1 MNSLLYYFLQV
12 FAASGLLYGYYH
24 FFLRNNKFHFYNRYY
39 LLLSAVISI
48 IIPFLNIPVYFS
60 QQQTESFAVL
70 YRLTLLYDSN
80 PVVLSEKAGPA
91 TDFFTLTQILYS
103 CYLLLCAGFLAR
115 IILSINRIRRMR
127 RQHPSQNLDKIILIN
142 TAEPGTPFSFF
153 RWLFW
158 NRDIELNTDRG
169 QQIFRHELF
178 HIRQKHSRDTL
189 FMEMLTA
196 VFWINPFFHLV
207 KKELKTIHEFLADQ
221 AAIIENE
228 EWSYAE
234 LLLMQALQT
243 RQSLVNPFFQTQI
256 KRRIAMITSSK
267 QPQYKYLRKLMVL
280 PLFILLLL
288 LFAFSYKKAI
298 NYKPAAAE
306 KEISIQSAALPVVN
320 GFYQNEKTVK
330 PVMADTLTPLVKS
343 KLKKDEILELPVT
356 YSITTGPLVVI
367 DGVVQPV
374 RATPLFFNS
383 PQLSEIEPSDIESII
398 VLKDKSATLKY
409 GQKGEHGVI
418 EIIRKKMS
426 VPEIKEIKATD
437 TIPAPRNN
445 IVFEI
450 AETPPSFRG
459 GEAEWRKYLMA
470 SLKPSTPIDN
480 GASPGTYKVT
490 VQFIVNTDGTV
501 SDIKPLTNHGYGME
515 SEVIRIIEKGP
526 RWNPA
531 IQNGKTVRA
540 YKQQPVTF
548 VVASEFESE
557 PSVTESS
564 IRKAVLNVD
573 LDKMSAVYPNPAK
586 HTVTIPYE
594 AASAGNRDIRVFDL
608 SGKAHITQ
616 KVNVAVGLNNLVV
629 NVAGLPNG
637 IYIIS
642 VTDKIPTGNNL
653 YKIVKQ

>member
-39 LLLSAVISI
+39 LLLSVVISI
-48 IIPFLNIPVYFS
+48 TIPFLNIPVYFS
-60 QQQTESFAVL
+60 QQQTESSAVL
-70 YRLTLLYDSN
+70 YRLTLLYDST
-80 PVVLSEKAGPA
+80 PVVLSEKPGPA
-91 TDFFTLTQILYS
+91 AGFFTLTQLLYS
-103 CYLLLCAGFLAR
+103 CYLLFCAGFLAR
-115 IILSINRIRRMR
+115 IILSINRIRRIR
-127 RQHPSQNLDKIILIN
+127 RLHPSQNLDKIIFIN

-158 NRDIELNTDRG
+158 NREIELNTDRG
-169 QQIFRHELF
+169 QQVFRHELF

-189 FMEMLTA
+189 FMETLTA

-221 AAIIENE
+221 AAVNENE

-243 RQSLVNPFFQTQI
+243 RHSLVTPFFQTQI

-280 PLFILLLL
+280 PLFVLLLL
-288 LFAFSYKKAI
+288 LFAFSYKKTI
-298 NYKPAAAE
+298 NNEPAAAG
-306 KEISIQSAALPVVN
+306 KEISIPSTALPAVN
-320 GFYQNEKTVK
+320 EFNQNEKAVK
-330 PVMADTLTPLVKS
+330 PVIGDTVTPPAKS
-343 KLKKDEILELPVT
+343 KLKKDEIVEVPVS
-356 YSITTGPLVVI
+356 YSITTGPLIVI
-367 DGVVQPV
+367 DGVIQPV
-374 RATPLFFNS
+374 RATPSFFNS
-383 PQLSEIEPSDIESII
+383 PQLSEIEPSVIESIT
-398 VLKDKSATLKY
+398 VLKNKSATLKY

-418 EIIRKKMS
+418 EIITKKVNVS
-426 VPEIKEIKATD
+426 AIKEIEVTD

-450 AETPPSFRG
+450 AETLPSFRG
-459 GEAEWRKYLMA
+459 GEPEWRKYLMA
-470 SLKPSTPIDN
+470 SLKPSTPVDN
-480 GASPGTYKVT
+480 GAPSGTYKVT

-557 PSVTESS
+557 PAATESS
-564 IRKAVLNVD
+564 INKEVLKVD
-573 LDKMSAVYPNPAK
+573 LDKMSPVYPNPTK

-594 AASAGNRDIRVFDL
+594 AATAGNRDIRVFDL

-616 KVNVAVGLNNLVV
+616 KTNVSIGLNNLVV
-629 NVAGLPNG
+629 NVASLPNG

-642 VTDKIPTGNNL
+642 VTDKLSAGNNL
-653 YKIVKQ
+653 YKVVKQ